1 MERIG
6 NRIVGTAGMEL
17 EIVLSGLSM
26 LGIYDP
32 SDDMIESLIQKG
44 EYIEEEKEKEEFL
57 EKIATDSFKNI
68 RTDDIREVI
77 SDDNFFDFE
86 EETNNETIG
95 EYMSYLFSDSW
106 NIYKA
111 QVRRGIA
118 IEETELEFLNNG
130 KCKMNKRTLSGPTI
144 NYLRMI
150 SNEIK
155 PTITGMDGKV
165 YSSVITKD
173 EKNIKMI
180 RFIIKEETGEVTIT
194 YNLKQRETLAKERE
208 TAMWR

>member
-155 PTITGMDGKV
+155 PTITGMDGWQA
-165 YSSVITKD
+165 
-173 EKNIKMI
+173 E
-180 RFIIKEETGEVTIT
+180 
-194 YNLKQRETLAKERE
+194 
-208 TAMWR
+208 

>member
-1 MERIG
+1 MEKIG
-6 NRIVGTAGMEL
+6 NRIVGTAGMDL

-57 EKIATDSFKNI
+57 EKIATDSFKNTRI
-68 RTDDIREVI
+68 DDIREVI
-77 SDDNFFDFE
+77 TDDNFFDFE

-144 NYLRMI
+144 NYLRII

>member
-6 NRIVGTAGMEL
+6 NKIIGTKGTEL
-17 EIVLSGLSM
+17 EIVLSGLAM

-32 SDDMIESLIQKG
+32 SDDMVKALMEDG
-44 EYIEEEKEKEEFL
+44 EYEEVNKKEEL
-57 EKIATDSFKNI
+57 EKIATDSFKNT
-68 RTDDIREVI
+68 RVDDIREVI
-77 SDDNFFDFE
+77 TDDNFFDFE

-118 IEETELEFLNNG
+118 VEETELEFLNNG
-130 KCKMNKRTLSGPTI
+130 KCKMNKRTVSGPTI
-144 NYLRMI
+144 SYLRI
-150 SNEIK
+150 IANEIK

-165 YSSVITKD
+165 YSSVITRE
-173 EKNIKMI
+173 EKNIKMV

-194 YNLKQRETLAKERE
+194 YYLKQRETLAKERE
-208 TAMWR
+208 SAMWR

>member
-57 EKIATDSFKNI
+57 EKIATDSFRNTRI
-68 RTDDIREVI
+68 DDIREVI
-77 SDDNFFDFE
+77 TDDNFFDFE